1 VPSVSTGCESACIF
15 AEQSLRSNYE
25 RPRPG
30 IWICHM
36 RRFVCRQDCAQLHPA
51 ANNQATA
58 ELELNI
64 EYFVLY
70 AASNN
75 QAKAEAATGTHP
87 SQPW

>member
-1 VPSVSTGCESACIF
+1 MI
-15 AEQSLRSNYE
+15 
-25 RPRPG
+25 
-30 IWICHM
+30 
-36 RRFVCRQDCAQLHPA
+36 RFVCRQDCAQLHPA

-64 EYFVLY
+64 EYFVLD